1 MDILLQFVKIY
12 NSSFQIPIDQKII
25 ELITGKCDVSLDQ
38 GAMSACSY
46 TSLTLDEYH
55 LDQLSEEYLQH
66 WPLTLHLL
74 SSNPRI
80 QVLPPVTQSSSYPS
94 AEGSSSSSNPSN
106 DCPSFDLNSD
116 FINLHGSGKQSIGK
130 FSGSKNYKH
139 NESSLKQQADL
150 VSNCGNMEENDEGKV
165 VQKPGRERYHS
176 KNLVTERKRRNRIK
190 DGLFTLRALVPKITK
205 VKTMNLSNTIVL
217 NWSPFLHCS
226 FFSIFTQFLF
236 CFI

>member
-1 MDILLQFVKIY
+1 LDILLQFVKIY

-25 ELITGKCDVSLDQ
+25 ELITAKCDVSLDQ
-38 GAMSACSY
+38 GAMSACSD

-139 NESSLKQQADL
+139 NESLLKQQADL
-150 VSNCGNMEENDEGKV
+150 VSNCGNVVENDEGKV

-205 VKTMNLSNTIVL
+205 V
-217 NWSPFLHCS
+217 
-226 FFSIFTQFLF
+226 
-236 CFI
+236 